1 MVWVGVR
8 KDNRITLFQLYNLS
22 KTQQPEKMASSCLD
36 RTVST
41 ATENSV
47 GELIDEGAVT
57 VTLKV
62 DYRAE
67 EEFKQDSK
75 CEMQVKNL
83 DKQEPGSDS
92 GHDSVSSSSVLE
104 NPTSDLEL
112 VHSDVESMTRPSI
125 EAPIQESAKLLVA
138 PTPTLPVTKRKPPA
152 LSQLVSIDKKTS
164 SPLTSRSSPCP
175 SSFSLNS
182 PATPS
187 TTSPPSMPLSMSS
200 SLISPSSHPSVETT
214 ESSASSQTMF
224 SCFPAFLP
232 PSDTT
237 VKDETTGQVS
247 SSGHQPTPP
256 TTSSALSD
264 VTRASSIDQ
273 RRSFDYQ
280 LTHALKVIASD
291 SNTNSTLRSDDGTPI
306 PIDESSNLQ
315 KQQLQQVTSSLR
327 SNSPLVVP
335 AFNSTQQSDKA
346 PSSPKTTNQRFRTN
360 NILSRMLLPTFNV
373 SSSAFFSSSASSSP
387 GSPSSISPSSLYPPP
402 SSLASEIPL
411 SPLPTAPP
419 PPPPTTPPPPPPTS
433 LLTSPTSTPPS
444 SSPP

>member
-1 MVWVGVR
+1 
-8 KDNRITLFQLYNLS
+8 
-22 KTQQPEKMASSCLD
+22 
-36 RTVST
+36 
-41 ATENSV
+41 
-47 GELIDEGAVT
+47 
-57 VTLKV
+57 
-62 DYRAE
+62 
-67 EEFKQDSK
+67 
-75 CEMQVKNL
+75 MQVKNL
-83 DKQEPGSDS
+83 GKQEPGSDS

-104 NPTSDLEL
+104 NPTGDSGSA
-112 VHSDVESMTRPSI
+112 HSDAESVSRPSTG
-125 EAPIQESAKLLVA
+125 APIQESAMLLAA
-138 PTPTLPVTKRKPPA
+138 PSPTLPVTKRKPPS
-152 LSQLVSIDKKTS
+152 LSQLVSIDKKTPSPVTS
-164 SPLTSRSSPCP
+164 STLTSRSSPCP

-200 SLISPSSHPSVETT
+200 SLISPSSHPSHETT
-214 ESSASSQTMF
+214 ESSASSHTMS

-232 PSDTT
+232 SSDTAA
-237 VKDETTGQVS
+237 KGEPPEQAS
-247 SSGHQPTPP
+247 SLGHQPTPP

-306 PIDESSNLQ
+306 ATDESPKPQ
-315 KQQLQQVTSSLR
+315 KQQLQQFTSSLR
-327 SNSPLVVP
+327 SNTPLVVP
-335 AFNSTQQSDKA
+335 AFNSTQQSEKA

-419 PPPPTTPPPPPPTS
+419 PTPPPPTTPPPPPPTS

>member
-1 MVWVGVR
+1 
-8 KDNRITLFQLYNLS
+8 
-22 KTQQPEKMASSCLD
+22 MASSCLD

-47 GELIDEGAVT
+47 GELVDEGAVT

-83 DKQEPGSDS
+83 GKQEPGSDS
-92 GHDSVSSSSVLE
+92 GRDSVSSSSVLE
-104 NPTSDLEL
+104 NPTGDSGSA
-112 VHSDVESMTRPSI
+112 HSDAESASRPSTG
-125 EAPIQESAKLLVA
+125 ASIQESATLLAA
-138 PTPTLPVTKRKPPA
+138 PSPTLPLSKRKPPS

-164 SPLTSRSSPCP
+164 SPFTSSTLTSRSSPCP

-200 SLISPSSHPSVETT
+200 SLISPSSHPSLETT
-214 ESSASSQTMF
+214 GSASSQTMS

-232 PSDTT
+232 SSDTA
-237 VKDETTGQVS
+237 VKGEPPEHAPS
-247 SSGHQPTPP
+247 LGHQPTPP
-256 TTSSALSD
+256 TTSSALPD
-264 VTRASSIDQ
+264 ATHASSIDQ

-306 PIDESSNLQ
+306 PTDDSPKPQ

-327 SNSPLVVP
+327 SNTPLVVP
-335 AFNSTQQSDKA
+335 VLNSTQQSEKA
-346 PSSPKTTNQRFRTN
+346 PSSPKAINQRFRTN

-373 SSSAFFSSSASSSP
+373 SSSGFFSSSASSSP

-419 PPPPTTPPPPPPTS
+419 PTPPPPTTPPPPPPTS